1 VPVSMEEPAEWAK
14 FRYRGRTFNEL
25 KMISMDELISLL
37 PARQRRSLL
46 RGLTPAQRKLLE
58 KIRRARVK
66 ASKSGDKKPPL
77 VKTHVRDMIVLP
89 EMVGMTIA
97 IYDGKEYMPVRI
109 VPEMIGHY
117 LGEYSPT
124 CRQVTHGE
132 PGLKA
137 TRSKMFVGLK

>member
-1 VPVSMEEPAEWAK
+1 MALETEIPAEWRK
-14 FRYRGRTFNEL
+14 FRYRGRSFDEL
-25 KMISMDELISLL
+25 RMISMDELISLL

-46 RGLTPAQRKLLE
+46 RGLAPPQRKLLE
-58 KIRRARVK
+58 KIRRARLR
-66 ASKSGDKKPPL
+66 ASKRGEKKAPV

-97 IYDGKEYMPVRI
+97 VYNGKEFVPVRI
-109 VPEMIGHY
+109 TPEMIGHY
-117 LGEYSPT
+117 LGEFSPT